1 MATTGLPQIDYSR
14 FSKHGELMLAAGV
27 VIILFVMLVPLP
39 TFFLDIMLCVSIS
52 ISLLVLV
59 TTMFMTSPLEFT
71 IFPSLLLVTTLLR
84 LALNVASTR
93 LILLN
98 GDMGAEAAGS
108 VIRAF
113 GEFVVGGSYV
123 VGGVIFMIMFI
134 LNKSVITAGTTR
146 IAEVAAR
153 FTLDAMPGKQMAI
166 DADLNSGLIDEQQAR
181 ERRSKIQREADFFGS
196 MDGATKFVKG
206 DAIIS
211 IIITF
216 INFVGGLIV
225 GIMNSQGSIQDIMQ
239 IYTTSTIGDGLVSQ
253 IPALLI
259 SVATGMVVTRSAS
272 ENSLS
277 EDLTKQ
283 FLAQPRV
290 LMTAG
295 GAAACLCLIPGFPV
309 LQILIISAG
318 MVGGG
323 YYLYRHQ
330 KSLVEETAEELVETE
345 VTSEASY
352 YKNIENIYGLL
363 NVE

>member
-1 MATTGLPQIDYSR
+1 M
-14 FSKHGELMLAAGV
+14 
-27 VIILFVMLVPLP
+27 
-39 TFFLDIMLCVSIS
+39 
-52 ISLLVLV
+52 
-59 TTMFMTSPLEFT
+59 
-71 IFPSLLLVTTLLR
+71 
-84 LALNVASTR
+84 
-93 LILLN
+93 
-98 GDMGAEAAGS
+98 
-108 VIRAF
+108 
-113 GEFVVGGSYV
+113 
-123 VGGVIFMIMFI
+123 
-134 LNKSVITAGTTR
+134 
-146 IAEVAAR
+146 AEVAAR

-283 FLAQPRV
+283 FLGPAKGAYDGGRRGRV
-290 LMTAG
+290 
-295 GAAACLCLIPGFPV
+295 PV
-309 LQILIISAG
+309 PYTRLPCSSDTDYIRRHGWGRLLSVPAPEEP
-318 MVGGG
+318 GGG
-323 YYLYRHQ
+323 DCGRTGGDRGYQRG
-330 KSLVEETAEELVETE
+330 V
-345 VTSEASY
+345 
-352 YKNIENIYGLL
+352 LL
-363 NVE
+363 